1 MDNRLFEEKYSTYS
15 DLVFKLSMTYLGN
28 QSDAEDI
35 TQDVFVKLFT
45 NAPQFESPQHE
56 RYWIIRVTINACKNH
71 LGTFW
76 NRNTV
81 GIETIQE
88 MPYTDDNT
96 NIVTEKLY
104 NLQPKYRVV
113 LYLYYYEG
121 YSIDEIATAL
131 KLSRSAIKMRLK
143 RGREKLKLDLQEDT
157 DYGKEGLYSCNR
169 QL

>member
-1 MDNRLFEEKYSTYS
+1 MDNALFEEKYSLYS

-28 QSDAEDI
+28 QSDAEDV

-45 NAPQFESPQHE
+45 NAPEFETLQHE
-56 RYWIIRVTINACKNH
+56 RYWMIRVTINACKNH

-81 GIETIQE
+81 GMDTIQD
-88 MPYTDDNT
+88 MPYTESYHE
-96 NIVTEKLY
+96 VTQLLL
-104 NLQPKYRVV
+104 NLPPKYRVV

-121 YSIDEIATAL
+121 YSIEELATIL
-131 KLSRSAIKMRLK
+131 KLSKSAVKMRLK
-143 RGREKLKLDLQEDT
+143 RGRERLKLDLEEES
-157 DYGKEGLYSCNR
+157 DYGRKRLYPCDR

>member
-1 MDNRLFEEKYSTYS
+1 MDNRLFEEKYTMYS

-28 QSDAEDI
+28 VSDSEDV

-56 RYWIIRVTINACKNH
+56 RYWIIRVTINTCKNY

-76 NRNTV
+76 NRNTI
-81 GIETIQE
+81 GMETIE
-88 MPYTDDNT
+88 DMPYTDNHT
-96 NIVTEKLY
+96 HIVTEKLY
-104 NLQPKYRVV
+104 SLPPKYRVV
-113 LYLYYYEG
+113 LYLYYYEE

-157 DYGKEGLYSCNR
+157 DYGEKGFYPCNR
-169 QL
+169 